1 METTTQPTQENFN
14 YIETLQQCIKDCE
27 LIIKT
32 QNHIPGRERCIELSN
47 LCIVACN
54 DTLNAC
60 QSVGQGIG
68 KMLQKCVDACEA
80 CAEECKRLASIKEKE
95 ATLNLSSPIMLQN

>member
-1 METTTQPTQENFN
+1 METPTQENSN

-32 QNHIPGRERCIELSN
+32 QNQIPGRERCIELSK

-60 QSVGQGIG
+60 QSVGEGIG

-80 CAEECKRLASIKEKE
+80 CAEECKRLAIAKDKETTFKK
-95 ATLNLSSPIMLQN
+95 SSPMVLRK